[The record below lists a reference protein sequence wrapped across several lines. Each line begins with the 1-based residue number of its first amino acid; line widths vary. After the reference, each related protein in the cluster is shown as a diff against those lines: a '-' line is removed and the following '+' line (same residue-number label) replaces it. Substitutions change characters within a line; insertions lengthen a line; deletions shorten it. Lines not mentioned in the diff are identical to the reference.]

1 MEQIGAGYSN
11 CRKACCTRKMSRVR
25 SYFNLVNQRKL
36 LVLDLDGTL
45 ITTQTTEG
53 MPFSSKKRKYFVQ
66 KRPGLDLFLTEI
78 SMFYDLALFT
88 AAKKTYADK
97 ILDVLGYSCL
107 IPESKRFYRDSCLRD
122 PSSTSYRKDLRV
134 VSHDL
139 SQIILLDDSPVCM
152 SI

>member
-1 MEQIGAGYSN
+1 M
-11 CRKACCTRKMSRVR
+11 
-25 SYFNLVNQRKL
+25 
-36 LVLDLDGTL
+36 
-45 ITTQTTEG
+45 
-53 MPFSSKKRKYFVQ
+53 Q
-66 KRPGLDLFLTEI
+66 KRPGLDQFLTEI

-88 AAKKTYADK
+88 AAKKDYADK

-107 IPESKRFYRDSCLRD
+107 IPESMRFYRESRLAD

-152 SI
+152 SMQP